1 MFVDSLQE
9 SILSSYQ
16 MDPGDQPQV
25 LRIVTKSLKVF
36 GLVVVLFLVCL
47 CLSMGMHTFMQM
59 CVPVCEY
66 VCRSQRTLSIIMD
79 YPL

>member
-25 LRIVTKSLKVF
+25 LIIVTKSLKVF
-36 GLVVVLFLVCL
+36 GLIAVLFLVCL
-47 CLSMGMHTFMQM
+47 CLGMGMYAFMQM
-59 CVPVCEY
+59 CVPVCEHA
-66 VCRSQRTLSIIMD
+66 CQSQRTLSLIVD